1 MPGHLAQS
9 TVQQNMESLDLVGA
23 LHRYVHPRSQGL
35 FPTPP
40 PQRGKGPGEKALG
53 TRMRYVLIRQP
64 WRFTIP

>member
-1 MPGHLAQS
+1 MPGHLARS

-40 PQRGKGPGEKALG
+40 PQRGKGPGNED
-53 TRMRYVLIRQP
+53 V
-64 WRFTIP
+64 